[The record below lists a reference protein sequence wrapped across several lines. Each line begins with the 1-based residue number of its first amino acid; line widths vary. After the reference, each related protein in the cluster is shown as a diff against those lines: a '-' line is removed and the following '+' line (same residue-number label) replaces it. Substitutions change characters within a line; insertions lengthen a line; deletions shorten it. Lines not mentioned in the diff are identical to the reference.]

1 MRKRN
6 KFSPDQVPTLVGWRV
21 LSSFAFGSAPFAV
34 ASVGAELCS
43 LVLQVPAQNLNARPP
58 FIGRSGYP
66 FCGCGQPFRF
76 IGQIQNPG
84 PRAKQRPHI
93 ACQLDLPEPFAD
105 QPHLAF
111 RPDFALP
118 DIQPFTRR

>member
-1 MRKRN
+1 MLALH
-6 KFSPDQVPTLVGWRV
+6 SSAAPDTL
-21 LSSFAFGSAPFAV
+21 SAA
-34 ASVGAELCS
+34 A
-43 LVLQVPAQNLNARPP
+43 
-58 FIGRSGYP
+58 
-66 FCGCGQPFRF
+66 GQPFRF